1 MFIAYVSKLV
11 FMKSL
16 LLFVVLF
23 FHFPALVA
31 FQGDIIDDLNGQFK
45 AANSKD
51 IATNFSGSVDLIII
65 DEEDVYSKAQ
75 GEQILRDFF
84 IKHPPVKTSVFHKI
98 NNSPNYR
105 FGVVILNT
113 SKETFRVSITMKK
126 VNNSFQI
133 TELRIE
139 TAKD

>member
-1 MFIAYVSKLV
+1 MIR
-11 FMKSL
+11 SL
-16 LLFVVLF
+16 FLLIISLSSLYRSN
-23 FHFPALVA
+23 AIQA
-31 FQGDIIDDLNGQFK
+31 DIIDDLSSYFK
-45 AANSKD
+45 AGNAKEIAKD
-51 IATNFSGSVDLIII
+51 FASTIELIII

-126 VNNSFQI
+126 FNNSFLI

-139 TAKD
+139 PAKG

>member
-1 MFIAYVSKLV
+1 MIRSFFLLIISLSSLYSSKAYQ
-11 FMKSL
+11 
-16 LLFVVLF
+16 
-23 FHFPALVA
+23 A
-31 FQGDIIDDLNGQFK
+31 DIIDDLSSYFK
-45 AANSKD
+45 AGNAKE
-51 IATNFSGSVDLIII
+51 IAKNFASTIELIIV

-84 IKHPPVKTSVFHKI
+84 VKHPPVKTSVFHKI

-126 VNNSFQI
+126 FNSSFLI

-139 TAKD
+139 PAKD

>member
-1 MFIAYVSKLV
+1 MIRSFFLLIISLSSLYSSK
-11 FMKSL
+11 
-16 LLFVVLF
+16 
-23 FHFPALVA
+23 AIQA
-31 FQGDIIDDLNGQFK
+31 DIIDDLSSYFK
-45 AANSKD
+45 AGNAKE
-51 IATNFSGSVDLIII
+51 IAKNFASTIELIIV

-84 IKHPPVKTSVFHKI
+84 VKHPPVKTSVFHKI

-126 VNNSFQI
+126 FNSSFLI

-139 TAKD
+139 PAKD

>member
-1 MFIAYVSKLV
+1 MIRSLFLLV
-11 FMKSL
+11 ISL
-16 LLFVVLF
+16 TSLYR
-23 FHFPALVA
+23 PVA
-31 FQGDIIDDLNGQFK
+31 IQADIIDDLSSYFK
-45 AANSKD
+45 AGNAKD
-51 IATNFSGSVDLIII
+51 IAKNFASTIELIII

-84 IKHPPVKTSVFHKI
+84 VKHPPVKTSVFHKI

-105 FGVVILNT
+105 FGVIILNT

-126 VNNSFQI
+126 VNNTFQI

-139 TAKD
+139 PAKD

>member
-1 MFIAYVSKLV
+1 MIRSLFLLV
-11 FMKSL
+11 ISL
-16 LLFVVLF
+16 TSLYL
-23 FHFPALVA
+23 PSAIQA
-31 FQGDIIDDLNGQFK
+31 DIIDDLSSYFK
-45 AANSKD
+45 AGNTKE
-51 IATNFSGSVDLIII
+51 IAKNFSSTIELIII

-84 IKHPPVKTSVFHKI
+84 TKHPPVKTSVFHKI

-126 VNNSFQI
+126 FNNSFLI

-139 TAKD
+139 PAKD